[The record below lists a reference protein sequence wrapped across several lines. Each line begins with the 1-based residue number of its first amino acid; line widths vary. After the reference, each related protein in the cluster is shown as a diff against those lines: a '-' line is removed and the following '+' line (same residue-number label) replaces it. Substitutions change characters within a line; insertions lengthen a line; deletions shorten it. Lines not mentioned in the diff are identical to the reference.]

1 MYAVPRY
8 YSLCQNLVLHTLSI
22 FSDLISVKK
31 FCACDREKLIVPS
44 TWKLAG
50 IIFMSLETEN
60 LAIFSLFL
68 RYFYL
73 LNMCSNWQVF
83 VFLIIALHNQIS
95 CKYGATCRY
104 NHPDRNSKQ
113 LFPLYVQNMSFCLI
127 HNARVKTFKF
137 LQQSILLLPP
147 LHSIWNLVLL
157 VQLHLSYK
165 ALTQGWLRHRWERI
179 CQASS
184 GITERFWHYLR
195 VLTCF
200 LVISSVETVQSLP
213 SLFIFN
219 LNLCLGN

>member
-1 MYAVPRY
+1 MCLWQGEVDCPFYLKTGRY
-8 YSLCQNLVLHTLSI
+8 YIHVLGNWEPRNLLSVSL
-22 FSDLISVKK
+22 
-31 FCACDREKLIVPS
+31 
-44 TWKLAG
+44 
-50 IIFMSLETEN
+50 
-60 LAIFSLFL
+60 LFL
-68 RYFYL
+68 SSKY
-73 LNMCSNWQVF
+73 VF
-83 VFLIIALHNQIS
+83 KLTSFCLFNYCLAQSIS